1 LGNFYLLCSL
11 DSELWE
17 VRIHCEDGQDILES
31 NICRDDLTYMNIV
44 TMLEPRGYILGDLL
58 YYRMEMKMELVEN
71 NVKIYEPLV
80 HFDSTKLLNLTA
92 KRGLDGVGNKIKKNK
107 AAHQG
112 ITRQALLMIHI
123 QLCWI

>member
-1 LGNFYLLCSL
+1 
-11 DSELWE
+11 

-31 NICRDDLTYMNIV
+31 NICRDDLTYTNIV

-58 YYRMEMKMELVEN
+58 YYRIEMKMELVEN

-92 KRGLDGVGNKIKKNK
+92 KRGLDGVGNKIK
-107 AAHQG
+107 
-112 ITRQALLMIHI
+112 
-123 QLCWI
+123 